1 MMRMLMGKG
10 SAILVVAVKAV
21 AGTRQRWV
29 EEVTT
34 PGAADTAAALKPY
47 YSLNH
52 YAVTLKLCPN

>member
-1 MMRMLMGKG
+1 MMMMITI
-10 SAILVVAVKAV
+10 AVVAVKAV